1 MAKKDLVT
9 KEVVLPQTSIKGR
22 GFEHEVDKDDFII
35 PRAKL
40 LQALSPEVKAEGS
53 KFKAGQ
59 IINSLSLEVLP
70 TTFVPLYWFPQWI
83 RFNARKAGERGWD
96 PSYASGAMIWRSKDP
111 ADPRVLEEGKFGEN
125 GEVPLAIKFL
135 NFFSVFIGHSMPV
148 IISFSKTSYKA
159 GKKLITLA
167 SLTGGD
173 MFSKQYNLTSSLA
186 PKEDVYY
193 ILEVHPSGLIAAES
207 KVFKVSEILYEN
219 YKEKP
224 VEVHEVDKS
233 EAIDINDIQN

>member
-1 MAKKDLVT
+1 MEKEKLPAT
-9 KEVVLPQTSIKGR
+9 KEVLLPQTEIKGR
-22 GFEHEVDKDDFII
+22 GFEHEVDKDDYII

-40 LQALSPEVKAEGS
+40 LQASTPEVKAEGS

-59 IINSLSLEVLP
+59 IINSLTLEVLP

-83 RFNARKAGERGWD
+83 RFNARKPGERGWNPD
-96 PSYASGAMIWRSKDP
+96 FGASAMIWRTKDP
-111 ADPRVLEEGKFGEN
+111 ADPRILEEGQFGEN
-125 GEVPLAIKFL
+125 GETPLATKFL
-135 NFFSVFIGHSMPV
+135 NFFSIFLGHSMPV

-173 MFSKQYNLTSSLA
+173 MFGKQYNLTSKLTQKGDDS
-186 PKEDVYY
+186 YH
-193 ILEVHPSGLIAAES
+193 ILEINPTGLIANDS

-233 EAIDINDIQN
+233 EAIDIET